1 MMYVDSIGLDLQRK
15 MVSKNVFAK
24 SNHIPINE
32 LLAKVGIRPE
42 EQFMELNG
50 DSIRCSLV

>member
-1 MMYVDSIGLDLQRK
+1 MYVDSIGLDLQRK